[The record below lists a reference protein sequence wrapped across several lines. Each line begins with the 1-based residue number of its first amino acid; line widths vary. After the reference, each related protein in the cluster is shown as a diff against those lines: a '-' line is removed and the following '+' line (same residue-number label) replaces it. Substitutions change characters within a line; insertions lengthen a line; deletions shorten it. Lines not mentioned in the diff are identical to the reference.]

1 MKYKIKEIGT
11 VVTGATPKT
20 KNDNYYN
27 SKDFLFIGPTDL
39 KKEKY
44 VIESEKHISKDAY
57 NDYKSRFIEK
67 DSIMIDCIGSDM
79 GNVALSK
86 NKVLTNQQINSI
98 TNINKN
104 LFNIEYTYYLL
115 STMKKYFHQIG
126 TNGSTMPII
135 NKSMF
140 EEIELELPD
149 KSIQDKVVKILSKI
163 DEKIELNVHTNN
175 NLYKTFRSIYKN
187 TFLNKTTNTIKF
199 SDFNEIGSLV
209 MGQSPKGSSYN
220 EEKIGLPL
228 INGAADYKD
237 GMLNPNKYTSEPT
250 RVCNAKDLVFC
261 IRATIGQLTIADQ
274 EYCLGRGVACIS
286 NINELYYEYVFN
298 IIEESIDKLKA
309 VATGSVILG
318 LSKDDINNLEVYKP
332 TLEEIEKFHIIE
344 QPILN
349 RIIEIKKQN
358 KTLEQIRDTL
368 LPKLMNGEIDLD
380 KIEI

>member
-1 MKYKIKEIGT
+1 MKKYKLGDLGDIVGGSTPSTKDINNYG
-11 VVTGATPKT
+11 GSISWITPK
-20 KNDNYYN
+20 DL
-27 SKDFLFIGPTDL
+27 SDFKGI
-39 KKEKY
+39 Y
-44 VIESEKHISKDAY
+44 ISKGER
-57 NDYKSRFIEK
+57 NITEKGFKSCSTKMLPKNSVLFTSRAP
-67 DSIMIDCIGSDM
+67 IGYIAISQ
-79 GNVALSK
+79 NELC
-86 NKVLTNQQINSI
+86 TNQGFKSI
-98 TNINKN
+98 IPNKKIYY
-104 LFNIEYTYYLL
+104 LYLYYLL
-115 STMKKYFHQIG
+115 KYKKNYIENFGIG
-126 TNGSTMPII
+126 TTFKEISATVMKNIEVEILESI
-135 NKSMF
+135 
-140 EEIELELPD
+140 EEQKKIA
-149 KSIQDKVVKILSKI
+149 KILYTI
-163 DEKIELNVHTNN
+163 DKKIELNRHTNN

-199 SDFNEIGSLV
+199 SDFNEIGNLV

-332 TLEEIEKFHIIE
+332 TLEEIEKFHKLE

>member
-175 NLYKTFRSIYKN
+175 NL
-187 TFLNKTTNTIKF
+187 L
-199 SDFNEIGSLV
+199 
-209 MGQSPKGSSYN
+209 
-220 EEKIGLPL
+220 
-228 INGAADYKD
+228 AA
-237 GMLNPNKYTSEPT
+237 
-250 RVCNAKDLVFC
+250 
-261 IRATIGQLTIADQ
+261 
-274 EYCLGRGVACIS
+274 
-286 NINELYYEYVFN
+286 
-298 IIEESIDKLKA
+298 
-309 VATGSVILG
+309 
-318 LSKDDINNLEVYKP
+318 
-332 TLEEIEKFHIIE
+332 
-344 QPILN
+344 
-349 RIIEIKKQN
+349 
-358 KTLEQIRDTL
+358 
-368 LPKLMNGEIDLD
+368 
-380 KIEI
+380 

>member
-1 MKYKIKEIGT
+1 MKYKLGDIATFSQGKQIEI
-11 VVTGATPKT
+11 
-20 KNDNYYN
+20 DEQ
-27 SKDFLFIGPTDL
+27 FL
-39 KKEKY
+39 KKDENHS
-44 VIESEKHISKDAY
+44 I
-57 NDYKSRFIEK
+57 RFIRIVDYTNPEEPIRYVK
-67 DSIMIDCIGSDM
+67 NYGERYYATENEVIMIRYGSQTAGKVVM
-79 GNVALSK
+79 GKNGIIANNMFKMNFDNSIIK
-86 NKVLTNQQINSI
+86 NK
-98 TNINKN
+98 
-104 LFNIEYTYYLL
+104 YAYYYLSQDRIFNYL
-115 STMKKYFHQIG
+115 RSSQSS
-126 TNGSTMPII
+126 STMPAISFGMLNDFVIDIPEIKTQEKVIALLDII
-135 NKSMF
+135 
-140 EEIELELPD
+140 D
-149 KSIQDKVVKILSKI
+149 KKI
-163 DEKIELNVHTNN
+163 NYNTHTNN

-199 SDFNEIGSLV
+199 SDFNEIGNLV

-332 TLEEIEKFHIIE
+332 TLEEIEKFHKLE